1 MNHSTL
7 SLSLLFLLIVVLSG
21 AEPGRKTT
29 FHSVEQ
35 YLDSHG
41 RSYSPD
47 AAQAKMSPGMQREKT
62 ASNQTQTLSPS
73 ARQDDYLWTLT
84 HVDDNAEYY
93 LGSGDSLDTFA
104 VVFTPAAPCIVKEVY
119 VQWYTPG
126 DVIAYAADYSDSA
139 EVISPDGECSD
150 IPRGSVDFSPIGTP
164 RTTPTLNH
172 IEEYTSDWSA
182 QLDIGGEFWVGDSF
196 DLTHIPPF
204 VIVLIKQG
212 TTPNPLADSV
222 EDQDSLT
229 YTWFGGP
236 WTDNQW
242 GRYGD
247 LTDLSMLVKVAYPF
261 GPDTYIE
268 SLTQLPNTYRQTG
281 PFVVYFDVF
290 YSNSANPDSQDVF
303 HFYWAVNGQDE
314 QMGDLIPDAIDADGN
329 GIYRAEING
338 EFSVNDQIEYWATW
352 QAEIVGVTTHRSF
365 VVKQP
370 ANPDADILLI
380 ADNAYQKQLDANL
393 YGQTLFDMGL
403 VYEFWDTEAEH
414 GIDSS
419 VVNYGWRNIIMFG
432 WGNKT
437 LPVLSNEISEMDPNP
452 GYDQFLDNGN
462 RLALIDQDWL
472 FSHGL
477 SASPTFEP
485 GDFAYDYFGLAGA
498 VNDPVDGNNISTAD
512 TIFAGAG
519 VTPIDSGFVSSPLQL
534 NHPIYGTTNWA
545 DYLTPGTAT
554 PIFTGANDDHC
565 YGVINTDGN
574 FHTMYLSF
582 MADAAVDTLPDG
594 TMVNPQF
601 TQLLNG
607 IINWFDVVGPTTP
620 EPIQPTA
627 FNLLPNYPNPFNP
640 STQIEFTVPQLE
652 AVSITV
658 YNLNGQQVTQ
668 LVHNRE
674 YQPGTYSVPWN
685 GRDATGKSVA
695 AGTYFYKMEAG
706 DFSQTRKMVYLK

>member
-1 MNHSTL
+1 MVLGIATLVYAGDEQTTRAGRPTEYFIDSRGREFSAEQVKAQFSTRPRANRPAAK
-7 SLSLLFLLIVVLSG
+7 SISTREIP
-21 AEPGRKTT
+21 EP
-29 FHSVEQ
+29 
-35 YLDSHG
+35 
-41 RSYSPD
+41 
-47 AAQAKMSPGMQREKT
+47 
-62 ASNQTQTLSPS
+62 

-119 VQWYTPG
+119 VQWYTG
-126 DVIAYAADYSDSA
+126 GNIVAYAAHYSDSA
-139 EVISPDGECSD
+139 RAISPDGECSD
-150 IPRGSVDFSPIGTP
+150 IARGAIDFSPIGEPYTA
-164 RTTPTLNH
+164 PTLNH
-172 IEEYTSDWSA
+172 IDQESADWSDS
-182 QLDIGGEFWVGDSF
+182 LDFGGEFEVGG
-196 DLTHIPPF
+196 DLYNPDPF
-204 VIVLIKQG
+204 VIVLIKQDSQTYPRADG
-212 TTPNPLADSV
+212 TD
-222 EDQDSLT
+222 DQDSLT

-242 GRYGD
+242 GRYSDQVD
-247 LTDLSMLVKVAYPF
+247 LEMLVKVTYP
-261 GPDTYIE
+261 GPPWDEYVIQ
-268 SLTQLPNTYRQTG
+268 SMTQLPNTYRQTG
-281 PFVVYFDVF
+281 PFSVYFDIF
-290 YSNSANPDSQDVF
+290 GSNGIDPDSLGNIRS
-303 HFYWAVNGQDE
+303 HWTINGQNE
-314 QMGDLIPDAIDADGN
+314 QLGDIIPEAIGADGN
-329 GIYRAEING
+329 GFYRSDING
-338 EFSVNDQIEYWATW
+338 EFSPNDVIEYWITW
-352 QAEIVGVTTHRSF
+352 ESGGLSSESAHLWFEI
-365 VVKQP
+365 KQP
-370 ANPDADILLI
+370 TNPYADILLI
-380 ADNAYQKQLDANL
+380 ADDAYQKQLDANL
-393 YGQTLFDMGL
+393 YGQTLSDMGL
-403 VYEFWDTEAEH
+403 VYEFWDTQVER

-419 VVNYGWRNIIMFG
+419 VVNYGWRNIIIFG
-432 WGNKT
+432 WGNET

-452 GYDQFLDNGN
+452 GYDLFLDNGN

-472 FSHGL
+472 FGHGQDEE
-477 SASPTFEP
+477 PVFGP
-485 GDFAYDYFGLAGA
+485 GDFAYDYFGLTGA

-512 TIFAGAG
+512 TLFFGAG
-519 VTPIDSGFVSSPLQL
+519 VTAIDSSFVNSPLYL
-534 NHPIYGTTNWA
+534 NHTIYGTTNWA

-640 STQIEFTVPQLE
+640 STQIEFTVPQIE

-706 DFSQTRKMVYLK
+706 DFSQTRKMVFLK